1 MKSSRP
7 IFAFDPDAAVVRTH
21 CHSAF
26 GGPWPG
32 FTPAEREEFIHDLL
46 ASADFS
52 EVKVVAF
59 SIQPTCF
66 DLIVDV
72 ARRTDIPKE
81 EMLRR
86 FNEFSDDMYI
96 AVEGK
101 RLDEGDPLAWKRLA
115 ARFGDLSQFI
125 KNIKQRA
132 SQRYHRA
139 HRSSGA
145 LWGHRYTRA
154 FVQAGHPSRVLA
166 AWMDHAAVRSGEV
179 ATPDE
184 DRYSTFGRAVSGDLR
199 ARALVG
205 ALFSNEGEDHPWRSV
220 AKVYRDFVAGGVAVP
235 FRQRDPK
242 GRGVPL
248 LTRREFLLSEV
259 PHFRGGV
266 AFGDRGFV
274 EAVFELNRQEFGAKR
289 ATGARRISGQ
299 NDPDLWTLRNKGDL
313 RELRD

>member
-1 MKSSRP
+1 MKKSRP
-7 IFAFDPDAAVVRTH
+7 NFKLDPAIPVVRTH

-26 GGPWPG
+26 GGPWPP
-32 FTPAEREEFIHDLL
+32 FTPAEREEFVRDMY

-52 EVKVVAF
+52 EVKIVAF

-66 DLIVDV
+66 DLIVDLP
-72 ARRTDIPKE
+72 RRTAIPKE

-86 FNEFSDDMYI
+86 FKDFTDDMFF

-101 RLDEGDPLAWKRLA
+101 RLNEGDPQAWARLS
-115 ARFGDLSQFI
+115 ARFGDLSHFI

-132 SQRYHRA
+132 AHRYHRA
-139 HRSSGA
+139 HGTSGR
-145 LWGHRYTRA
+145 LWGERFTRA
-154 FVQAGHPSRVLA
+154 FVQTGHPSRVLA
-166 AWMDHAAVRSGEV
+166 AWMDHSAVRLGEA

-184 DRYSTFGRAVSGDLR
+184 DRFCTFGRAVSGDVR
-199 ARALVG
+199 ARAMITS
-205 ALFSNEGEDHPWRSV
+205 LFTEAGEELPWRSV
-220 AKVYRDFVAGGVAVP
+220 AKAYRDFVAGDVEVP

-266 AFGDRGFV
+266 ALGDREFAEG
-274 EAVFELNRQEFGAKR
+274 VFELNRADFGAKR
-289 ATGARRISGQ
+289 STGARRISGQ

-313 RELRD
+313 RD

>member
-1 MKSSRP
+1 MRKSRP
-7 IFAFDPDAAVVRTH
+7 NFQLDPTLPIVRTH

-26 GGPWPG
+26 GGPWPP
-32 FTPAEREEFIHDLL
+32 FTPAERDEFMRDIY

-52 EVKVVAF
+52 EVKIVAF

-66 DLIVDV
+66 DLII
-72 ARRTDIPKE
+72 DIPRQLSLPKE

-86 FNEFSDDMYI
+86 FKDFTDDMFF

-101 RLDEGDPLAWKRLA
+101 RLKEDDPQAWARLSS
-115 ARFGDLSQFI
+115 RFGDLSHFI

-132 SQRYHRA
+132 AHRYHKA
-139 HRSSGA
+139 HDSSGR
-145 LWGHRYTRA
+145 LWGERFTRA
-154 FVQAGHPSRVLA
+154 FVQTGHPSRVLA
-166 AWMDHAAVRSGEV
+166 AWMDHSAVRLGDA

-184 DRYSTFGRAVSGDLR
+184 DRYSTFGRAVSGDVR
-199 ARALVG
+199 ARTMIA
-205 ALFSNEGEDHPWRSV
+205 ALFTEAGDELPWRSV
-220 AKVYRDFVAGGVAVP
+220 AKAYRDFVAGDVEVP

-266 AFGDRGFV
+266 ALGDREFAEG
-274 EAVFELNRQEFGAKR
+274 VFELNRADFGAKR
-289 ATGARRISGQ
+289 TSGARRISGQ

-313 RELRD
+313 RD